1 MCNFM
6 ETVYR
11 PCGNRLRIH
20 QVLGSLKLIGVAKT
34 SNLLFIKFFHVKCLF
49 LSSLTPWEPPL
60 GRGWSKEEMTRW
72 LLGTDLEWKVFG
84 RGSYRDGVGRSVEG
98 GHISQRIKGTEGM
111 SESHEKKHH
120 APESPHPRI
129 RHTEVSG
136 VRRLYQGLPQHPL
149 THVDGHSGTLWYLR
163 PQKHHWLDECLAEQ
177 SDWKVWLLIVLRRYI

>member
-60 GRGWSKEEMTRW
+60 GRGWSKDGMTRR
-72 LLGTDLEWKVFG
+72 LCRTDLEWKVIG
-84 RGSYRDGVGRSVEG
+84 RGSYSDGGGRCVEG
-98 GHISQRIKGTEGM
+98 GHISQKIKGTEGK
-111 SESHEKKHH
+111 SEGHEKKHH
-120 APESPHPRI
+120 AP
-129 RHTEVSG
+129 
-136 VRRLYQGLPQHPL
+136 
-149 THVDGHSGTLWYLR
+149 
-163 PQKHHWLDECLAEQ
+163 KHHSPESDTQRCQGWESCIMACL
-177 SDWKVWLLIVLRRYI
+177 STH